1 MVRDSKQSLSIANVP
16 ALTLL
21 YTGTGTA
28 TAALAANTLTIAR
41 ANVHA
46 FNLKYTGTGTCNA
59 YVDYEG
65 FHYYRE
71 GVTAFALQ
79 FTGEGDCTVTIAAN
93 VLTITRGEVPT
104 AYDLTDPLYDT
115 LTKLVAVLNAV
126 EDLTC
131 TIGDDALGTEASINL
146 YAIEATDITSELEL
160 TYDETCNEIT
170 YDLANP
176 LYDTVGKLVAV
187 LNAVAYFTCTRNTAC
202 AANTNTNLLDT
213 YEEIEGGGY
222 ELTSAGVNVTYTPS
236 DATYDLTH
244 ADRNLLSE
252 LIAEL
257 DAVSDLACT
266 AVTTHTGNLSI
277 QLVDFTAAS
286 IVTPLTLSMNQAS
299 FTASY
304 NDIGEPIG
312 VKGWDSLALYVKV
325 DINDTQNARFKFLA
339 KTEVADTDLFL
350 MDHNRIKCPS
360 ATIPATKDY
369 IELDSD
375 ADQLVE
381 IIIPDLYGIEAV
393 QVQVSA
399 GTAGASP
406 GAITSIEYFRTKEG

>member
-1 MVRDSKQSLSIANVP
+1 MVRDSKQSLSIANVS

-59 YVDYEG
+59 YVDDEDG
-65 FHYYRE
+65 FSYYRE

-146 YAIEATDITSELEL
+146 NAIEATDITSELEL
-160 TYDETCNEIT
+160 TYDETEIQ
-170 YDLANP
+170 YDLA
-176 LYDTVGKLVAV
+176 LYDTVGELVAV

-213 YEEIEGGGY
+213 YKELKETEY

-257 DAVSDLACT
+257 DAISDLTCT
-266 AVTTHTGNLSI
+266 AVTTHTGNASI
-277 QLVDFTAAS
+277 QLVAFEAAS
-286 IVTPLTLSMNQAS
+286 INTALTMTMNYATL
-299 FTASY
+299 TATF

-312 VKGWDSLALYVKV
+312 VQGWDSLALYVKV
-325 DINDTQNARFKFLA
+325 DINSSQNARLKFLA

-350 MDHNRIKCPS
+350 MDHNRVKCPY
-360 ATIPATKDY
+360 ATIPATEDY

-375 ADQLVE
+375 ADQLIEVV
-381 IIIPDLYGIEAV
+381 IPDLYGIAAV

-399 GTAGASP
+399 GTVGETA
-406 GAITSIEYFRTKEG
+406 GAITAIEYFRTKEG

>member
-59 YVDYEG
+59 YVDDEDG
-65 FHYYRE
+65 FSYYRE

-146 YAIEATDITSELEL
+146 NAIEATDITSELEL
-160 TYDETCNEIT
+160 TYDETEIQ
-170 YDLANP
+170 YDLANA
-176 LYDTVGKLVAV
+176 LYDT
-187 LNAVAYFTCTRNTAC
+187 
-202 AANTNTNLLDT
+202 
-213 YEEIEGGGY
+213 I
-222 ELTSAGVNVTYTPS
+222 
-236 DATYDLTH
+236 
-244 ADRNLLSE
+244 
-252 LIAEL
+252 
-257 DAVSDLACT
+257 
-266 AVTTHTGNLSI
+266 GN
-277 QLVDFTAAS
+277 
-286 IVTPLTLSMNQAS
+286 
-299 FTASY
+299 
-304 NDIGEPIG
+304 
-312 VKGWDSLALYVKV
+312 
-325 DINDTQNARFKFLA
+325 
-339 KTEVADTDLFL
+339 
-350 MDHNRIKCPS
+350 
-360 ATIPATKDY
+360 
-369 IELDSD
+369 
-375 ADQLVE
+375 
-381 IIIPDLYGIEAV
+381 
-393 QVQVSA
+393 
-399 GTAGASP
+399 
-406 GAITSIEYFRTKEG
+406 

>member
-1 MVRDSKQSLSIANVP
+1 MVRDSKQSLDIANVS
-16 ALTLL
+16 ACTLL

-28 TAALAANTLTIAR
+28 TAAKAANTLTIAR

-46 FNLKYTGTGTCNA
+46 FNLKYTGSGTCNA
-59 YVDYEG
+59 YVDSGDG
-65 FHYYRE
+65 FCYYRE
-71 GVTAFALQ
+71 GVTAFTLQ
-79 FTGEGDCTVTIAAN
+79 FTGEGTCTVTIAAN
-93 VLTITRGEVPT
+93 VLTITRGETPT

-115 LTKLVAVLNAV
+115 LTELIAVLNAV

-131 TIGDDALGTEASINL
+131 TIGDDALGSESTIKLN
-146 YAIEATDITSELEL
+146 AIEATDITSELEL
-160 TYDETCNEIT
+160 TYDETEIT

-187 LNAVAYFTCTRNTAC
+187 LNAIAYFTCTRDSGC

-213 YEEIEGGGY
+213 YEEALVNNY
-222 ELTSAGVNVTYTPS
+222 EVTPTGVNITYSPA
-236 DATYDLTH
+236 DVTYDLTH

-257 DAVSDLACT
+257 EAVADLTCT
-266 AVTTHTGNLSI
+266 AVTTHTGNASI
-277 QLVDFTAAS
+277 QLIDFSATSINTA
-286 IVTPLTLSMNQAS
+286 LTMTMNYAS
-299 FTASY
+299 FTATY
-304 NDIGEPIG
+304 NDIGDPIG
-312 VKGWDSLALYVKV
+312 VQGWDSLALYVKV
-325 DINDTQNARFKFLA
+325 DINSSQNARFKFLG
-339 KTEVADTDLFL
+339 KTEVDDTDLFL

-381 IIIPDLYGIEAV
+381 IVIPELYGIAAV

-399 GTAGASP
+399 GTVGATA
-406 GAITSIEYFRTKEG
+406 GAITAIEYFRTKEG

>member
-1 MVRDSKQSLSIANVP
+1 MVRDSKQSLSIANVS

-59 YVDYEG
+59 YVDSEDG
-65 FHYYRE
+65 FCYYRE

-115 LTKLVAVLNAV
+115 LTELVAVLNAV

-131 TIGDDALGTEASINL
+131 TIGDDALGTEASIKL
-146 YAIEATDITSELEL
+146 SAIEATDITSELEL
-160 TYDETCNEIT
+160 TYDETEIQ
-170 YDLANP
+170 YDLANA
-176 LYDTVGKLVAV
+176 LYDTVGELVAV

-213 YEEIEGGGY
+213 YEELEDTEY
-222 ELTSAGVNVTYTPS
+222 ELTSAGVNVTYTPA
-236 DATYDLTH
+236 DATYDLTN
-244 ADRNLLSE
+244 AARNLLSE

-257 DAVSDLACT
+257 DAISDLTCT
-266 AVTTHTGNLSI
+266 AVTTHTGNASI
-277 QLVDFTAAS
+277 QLVAFEAAS
-286 IVTPLTLSMNQAS
+286 INTALTMTMNYAS
-299 FTASY
+299 LTATF
-304 NDIGEPIG
+304 NDIGDAIG
-312 VKGWDSLALYVKV
+312 VQGWDSLALYVKV
-325 DINDTQNARFKFLA
+325 DINSSQNARLKFLA
-339 KTEVADTDLFL
+339 KTEVDDTDLFL
-350 MDHNRIKCPS
+350 MDHNRMKCPY
-360 ATIPATKDY
+360 ATIPATEDY

-381 IIIPDLYGIEAV
+381 VVIPDLYGIAAV

-399 GTAGASP
+399 GTVGETA
-406 GAITSIEYFRTKEG
+406 GAITAIEYFRTKEG